1 MMLFESVGLLFYPK
15 DQMFLQL
22 MSSQINHKDSIYILI
37 INLYIYLI
45 ELGRYCYIQYKKWGF
60 S

>member
-37 INLYIYLI
+37 IIFIYNWENI
-45 ELGRYCYIQYKKWGF
+45 VIFNIKMGF
-60 S
+60 